1 MVNLDVD
8 YDKLLR
14 LLNPHNRYIFNINN
28 PM

>member
-14 LLNPHNRYIFNINN
+14 LLNPQNRYIFKINN